1 MAAYLTETL
10 AVTLDLIIAFNLMK
24 IGVLALQGAFR
35 EHILKLQALDV
46 DAREIRLPEQL
57 DDLDGLIIPGG
68 ESTTMGKLAVAF
80 GLLEP
85 LRTFTQSRPAWGT
98 CAGLI
103 LLAERAVKQKKGGQP
118 LIGGLDIT
126 VDRNYFGR
134 QVDSFEVDLDV
145 PALAEVARPE
155 DPDGPFHAIFIRAPA
170 VVETGPGVQVIA
182 RLPENGPIVAVRQG
196 HLLGAAFHPELSDDL
211 RFHRY
216 FISMAA
222 GA

>member
-1 MAAYLTETL
+1 
-10 AVTLDLIIAFNLMK
+10 MK

-35 EHILKLQALDV
+35 EHILKLQSLDI

-57 DDLDGLIIPGG
+57 DGLDALIIPGG

-85 LRTFTQSRPAWGT
+85 LREFTRHRPTWGT

-103 LLAERAVKQKKGGQP
+103 LLADRAVKQKKGGQP

-126 VDRNYFGR
+126 VDRNFFGR
-134 QVDSFEVDLDV
+134 QVDSFEEDLDV
-145 PALAEVARPE
+145 PALAEVAQPE
-155 DPDGPFHAIFIRAPA
+155 DPEGPFHAIFIRAPA
-170 VVETGPGVQVIA
+170 VVAIGPEVQLLA
-182 RLPENGPIVAVRQG
+182 RLPDNGPIVAVRQG
-196 HLLGAAFHPELSDDL
+196 HLLGTAFHPELSDDL

-216 FISMAA
+216 FVRMTVELSPHHALTSTDHDSHTNPP
-222 GA
+222 

>member
-1 MAAYLTETL
+1 
-10 AVTLDLIIAFNLMK
+10 MK

-35 EHILKLQALDV
+35 EHILKLEQLSV

-57 DDLDGLIIPGG
+57 ADLDALIIPGG
-68 ESTTMGKLAVAF
+68 ESTTIGKLAVAF

-85 LRTFTQSRPAWGT
+85 LRAFVKTRPTWGT

-103 LLAERAVKQKKGGQP
+103 MLADRAAKQKKGGQP

-134 QVDSFEVDLDV
+134 QVDSFEEDLDV
-145 PALAEVARPE
+145 PVLAEVARPE
-155 DPDGPFHAIFIRAPA
+155 DPEGPFHAIFIRAPA
-170 VVETGPGVQVIA
+170 VMAIGPEVQIIA
-182 RLPENGPIVAVRQG
+182 RLPKNGPIVAVRQG
-196 HLLGAAFHPELSDDL
+196 SLLGAAFHPELSDDL

-216 FISMAA
+216 FVRMIK
-222 GA
+222 

>member
-1 MAAYLTETL
+1 
-10 AVTLDLIIAFNLMK
+10 MK

-35 EHILKLQALDV
+35 EHILKLQALGV
-46 DAREIRLPEQL
+46 EALEVRLPEQL
-57 DDLDGLIIPGG
+57 DDLDALIIPGG

-85 LRTFTQSRPAWGT
+85 LRAFAKDRPTWGT

-103 LLAERAVKQKKGGQP
+103 LLADRAVKQKKGGQP

-126 VDRNYFGR
+126 VDRNFFGR
-134 QVDSFEVDLDV
+134 QVDSFEADLDV
-145 PALAEVARPE
+145 PVLADVARPE

-170 VVETGPGVQVIA
+170 VVETGPEVQVIA
-182 RLPENGPIVAVRQG
+182 RLPENDTIVAVRQG
-196 HLLGAAFHPELSDDL
+196 HLLGTAFHPELSDDL

-216 FISMAA
+216 FVSMVR
-222 GA
+222 

>member
-1 MAAYLTETL
+1 
-10 AVTLDLIIAFNLMK
+10 MK

-35 EHILKLQALDV
+35 EHILKLQALGV

-57 DDLDGLIIPGG
+57 NALDALIIPGG

-85 LRTFTQSRPAWGT
+85 LRDFTRTRPAWGT

-103 LLAERAVKQKKGGQP
+103 LLADRAARQKKGGQP

-134 QVDSFEVDLDV
+134 QVDSFEADLDV
-145 PALAEVARPE
+145 PALAQVARPE
-155 DPDGPFHAIFIRAPA
+155 DPSGAFHAIFIRAPA
-170 VVETGPGVQVIA
+170 VVEMGPGVQALA
-182 RLPENGPIVAVRQG
+182 RLPEGGPIVAVRQG
-196 HLLGAAFHPELSDDL
+196 HLLGTAFHPELSDDL

-216 FISMAA
+216 FVSMIDR
-222 GA
+222 

>member
-1 MAAYLTETL
+1 
-10 AVTLDLIIAFNLMK
+10 MK

-35 EHILKLQALDV
+35 EHILKLQSLGV

-57 DDLDGLIIPGG
+57 DDLNALIIPGG

-85 LRTFTQSRPAWGT
+85 LREFARNRPTWGT

-103 LLAERAVKQKKGGQP
+103 LLADRAVKQKKGGQP

-126 VDRNYFGR
+126 VDRNFFGR
-134 QVDSFEVDLDV
+134 QVDSFEEDLEV
-145 PALAEVARPE
+145 PALAEVAQPD

-170 VVETGPGVQVIA
+170 VVAIGPEVQLLA
-182 RLPENGPIVAVRQG
+182 RLPGNGPIVAVRQD
-196 HLLGAAFHPELSDDL
+196 HLLGTAFHPELSDDL

-216 FISMAA
+216 FIRMVS
-222 GA
+222 

>member
-1 MAAYLTETL
+1 
-10 AVTLDLIIAFNLMK
+10 MK

-35 EHILKLQALDV
+35 EHILKLQALGV

-57 DDLDGLIIPGG
+57 NALDALIIPGG

-85 LRTFTQSRPAWGT
+85 LRDFTRTRPAWGT

-103 LLAERAVKQKKGGQP
+103 LLADRAARQKKGGQP

-134 QVDSFEVDLDV
+134 QVDSFEADLDV

-155 DPDGPFHAIFIRAPA
+155 DPSSAFHAIFIRAPA
-170 VVETGPGVQVIA
+170 VVEMGPGVQALA
-182 RLPENGPIVAVRQG
+182 RLPEGGPIVAVRQG
-196 HLLGAAFHPELSDDL
+196 HLLGTAFHPELSDDL

-216 FISMAA
+216 FVSMIDR
-222 GA
+222 

>member
-1 MAAYLTETL
+1 
-10 AVTLDLIIAFNLMK
+10 MK

-35 EHILKLQALDV
+35 EHIRKLEALGV
-46 DAREIRLPEQL
+46 EAREVRLPAHLPGLE
-57 DDLDGLIIPGG
+57 GLIIPGG
-68 ESTTMGKLAVAF
+68 ESTTIGKLAVAF
-80 GLLEP
+80 DLLDP
-85 LRTFTQSRPAWGT
+85 LRAFVRQHPTWGT

-103 LLAERAVKQKKGGQP
+103 LLADRAVKQKKGGQP

-134 QVDSFEVDLDV
+134 QVDSFEAYLDV

-170 VVETGPGVQVIA
+170 VVSVGPQVQILA
-182 RLPENGPIVAVRQG
+182 RLPDNGPIVAVRQG
-196 HLLGAAFHPELSDDL
+196 RLLGAAFHPELSDDL

-216 FISMAA
+216 FISMIDSPNQQSHTLPEQ
-222 GA
+222 